1 MIIIV
6 DSYFRTAI
14 GITPDGLAG
23 IHKDEFMDIKPTD
36 KQFRVK
42 GMTIFS
48 FCDAKVLERWNLVD
62 MISLM
67 EQLKT

>member
-1 MIIIV
+1 M
-6 DSYFRTAI
+6 
-14 GITPDGLAG
+14 GIQPAG
-23 IHKDEFMDIKPTD
+23 KH
-36 KQFRVK
+36 FRVN

-48 FCDAKVLERWNLVD
+48 FRDAKVVERWNLVD